1 MQCPKKKP
9 PVVKSPAD
17 ARSRAAPILTPRS
30 PREGAGPKRLKGNTR
45 TYRNSANNATITP
58 ICPTQKRNIHRTR
71 LAYRSLITTFKPAA
85 TSVIR

>member
-1 MQCPKKKP
+1 MPEKETAGGKIARRR
-9 PVVKSPAD
+9 PVPC
-17 ARSRAAPILTPRS
+17 RTNPYTPF

-71 LAYRSLITTFKPAA
+71 LAYRSLITTFKPAS